1 MGEFVKVA
9 AKSDIPAGSGRKV
22 EVNGKEIAIFNCDG
36 TFYAIDEICAHRGGP
51 LSEGELNGLEVTCP
65 WHGWRFNIANG
76 TSPMSPAAKVNCYGI
91 KIEGNDIYV
100 SA

>member
-9 AKSDIPAGSGRKV
+9 AKSDIPAGSGKKV
-22 EVNGKEIAIFNCDG
+22 EVNGKEIAVFNCDG
-36 TFYAIDEICAHRGGP
+36 KFYAIDEICAHRGGP
-51 LSEGELNGLEVTCP
+51 LSEGELSGSEVTCS
-65 WHGWRFNIANG
+65 WHGWRFNITNG
-76 TSPMSPAAKVNCYGI
+76 TSPMSPAAKVNCYNL